1 MIRRIKTSPILSA
14 ISAATLSEPFLVE
27 DTRHMVLE
35 MFTTG
40 ATATVKVKASNAIT
54 VDFSAASTASN
65 PWYYVDLKGLG
76 DGATTVVGSTGIALT
91 TDTTAKGYAINV
103 DMARWVAVDTDA
115 MSAGTLSANLSRATN
130 E

>member
-1 MIRRIKTSPILSA
+1 MIRRITTSPILTA
-14 ISAATLSEPFLVE
+14 ISSATLSEKFLVE

-40 ATATVKVKASNAIT
+40 ATGTVKVKVSNAKEP
-54 VDFSAASTASN
+54 DFSAASTALN

-76 DGATTVVGSTGIALT
+76 DGAATVTGSTGIALA

-103 DMARWVAVDTDA
+103 DMAKWVAVDTEVL
-115 MSAGTLSANLSRATN
+115 SAGSLSANLSRATN